1 MSKKQFDQVHI
12 NILNNY
18 VYALKNPKEK
28 YPFYIGRGIEDR
40 MFSHENEAREHPS
53 SKLNKI
59 REIMDEGRELEYFIL
74 KHGLS
79 EKEAILVESVMIDYA
94 KHFHTTLTNENNG
107 DDSDSSGLMTL
118 DEFRSRNPIE
128 PLGCIPKGCVFINI
142 NKHYKRNSSQKE
154 IYEDVK
160 GLWKMAKS
168 RIGDLS
174 NPDINV
180 VLAEYKQSIVGVFE
194 VKSWYEAPDSNGKMR
209 YGFIW
214 KNNFHPKTKEY
225 LNKHFKK
232 NLAKLTQSPIQLA
245 IS

>member
-1 MSKKQFDQVHI
+1 
-12 NILNNY
+12 
-18 VYALKNPKEK
+18 
-28 YPFYIGRGIEDR
+28 

-59 REIMDEGRELEYFIL
+59 REIMDGEREIEYFIL

-118 DEFRSRNPIE
+118 DEFRSRNRIE
-128 PLGCIPKGCVFINI
+128 PLECIPKGCVVINI

-154 IYEDVK
+154 IYEQVK
-160 GLWKMAKS
+160 KSWKMAKS

-174 NPDINV
+174 NPDIKV
-180 VLAEYKQSIVGVFE
+180 VLAEYNQSIVGVFE
-194 VKSWYEAPDSNGKMR
+194 VESWYEAPNSNGKMR
-209 YGFIW
+209 YGFIR
-214 KNNFHPKTKEY
+214 KEDLNSKTKERY

-232 NLAKLTQSPIQLA
+232 KRGQANPIA
-245 IS
+245 YSTCD